1 MRSQELIESFSSI
14 AREKNIDRTELGTII
29 EDLFLSLVE
38 KQYGDALNCSV
49 IVNIDKG
56 EIEIYQEKT
65 VVEEVNDPV
74 HEIEL
79 EKALKVEPDL
89 ELGDPFIELIDP
101 LRFGRR
107 LVSAAKQLLAQKI
120 RDIERQNVY
129 EEYLNRV
136 NEIVIGDVRQIHRD
150 NVYVYIDQC
159 ELRMSKEEQIE
170 LEHYRRGDT
179 IHALVKSVTMTPKG
193 PEIVISRSDNQF
205 LSKLFEMEV
214 PEIEDGIIE
223 ILSIARSPG
232 DRAKIIVKSS
242 DKRIDAV
249 GACVGM
255 RGSRIQAIVRELNG
269 EKIDVINYSTQPEVL
284 VSRALAPSKPIDLY
298 IDDEKKYCLAVFDDE
313 DIESAVGKNYQNVNL
328 ASDVTNYT
336 IDVVKKSQYEAE
348 KQERKPIYLKQVT
361 GITTR
366 ILEILEKAH
375 IHTVQ
380 DLMNSPRDA
389 ILDIKGIGDKTLDK
403 LVEKIDTYM
412 EILHERETEK
422 EESSN
427 EISKSEEVK

>member
-170 LEHYRRGDT
+170 LE
-179 IHALVKSVTMTPKG
+179 
-193 PEIVISRSDNQF
+193 
-205 LSKLFEMEV
+205 
-214 PEIEDGIIE
+214 
-223 ILSIARSPG
+223 
-232 DRAKIIVKSS
+232 
-242 DKRIDAV
+242 
-249 GACVGM
+249 
-255 RGSRIQAIVRELNG
+255 
-269 EKIDVINYSTQPEVL
+269 
-284 VSRALAPSKPIDLY
+284 
-298 IDDEKKYCLAVFDDE
+298 
-313 DIESAVGKNYQNVNL
+313 
-328 ASDVTNYT
+328 
-336 IDVVKKSQYEAE
+336 
-348 KQERKPIYLKQVT
+348 QV
-361 GITTR
+361 
-366 ILEILEKAH
+366 
-375 IHTVQ
+375 
-380 DLMNSPRDA
+380 
-389 ILDIKGIGDKTLDK
+389 
-403 LVEKIDTYM
+403 
-412 EILHERETEK
+412 
-422 EESSN
+422 
-427 EISKSEEVK
+427 